1 MAKKFEE
8 EVAGGLP
15 GWMGTYGD
23 LVTLLLC
30 FFILLFSM
38 SSVDVS
44 KYKAAM
50 SSFADNIG
58 IMPGGLALTGGEL
71 VTNGVSQLAE
81 IEVVLANQNPTTDDS
96 EKKELEEKE
105 AAEASQSSDSSTQ
118 SDSNDVSQMNAAE
131 LQSKSGQI
139 AQEIQAY
146 LSKEGIESE
155 VMLSFNSNY
164 VKMTLS
170 GEALFDVGKAT
181 LKPESMIILTTIYE
195 MIAQQELSAYKIQV
209 EGHTD
214 NWDINTA
221 QFPNNWYLSSAR
233 AIAVGDVFISQFGFD
248 PKMVACTGYGE
259 YNPIATNE
267 TPEGRAKNRR
277 VEIKL
282 IIETEEVVPE
292 NVLQKNQ

>member
-1 MAKKFEE
+1 MAKRAQEE
-8 EVAGGLP
+8 APGGLP

-50 SSFADNIG
+50 SSFANNIDV
-58 IMPGGLALTGGEL
+58 MPGGLALTGGEL
-71 VTNGVSQLAE
+71 ITNGVSQLAE
-81 IEVVLANQNPTTDDS
+81 IEVVLQNQNPTTDDS
-96 EKKELEEKE
+96 EKKPIEENE
-105 AAEASQSSDSSTQ
+105 NPTQADAAESAQAEDSMGAQDVNAEKSQ
-118 SDSNDVSQMNAAE
+118 
-131 LQSKSGQI
+131 QI

-146 LSKEGIESE
+146 LMDKGIESQ
-155 VMLSFNSNY
+155 VSVAYNSNY

-170 GEALFDVGKAT
+170 GEVLFDVGKAE
-181 LKPESMIILTTIYE
+181 LRPVAYEVLAQIYE
-195 MIAQQELSAYKIQV
+195 MIKAKQLSGYKIQV

-221 QFPNNWYLSSAR
+221 QFPSNWYLSAAR
-233 AIAVGDVFISQFGFD
+233 AIAVGNVFIERFGVD
-248 PKMVACTGYGE
+248 PKMIACTGYGE
-259 YNPIATNE
+259 NNPIATNE
-267 TPEGRAKNRR
+267 TAEGRSLNRR

-282 IIETEEVVPE
+282 IVEAEEMLPE
-292 NVLQKNQ
+292 NAVE